1 MITQDA
7 MGKRITKLVNE
18 YGAMIIN
25 HYGKENLTLKALC
38 TYHVI
43 KNQALHELKFI
54 RLMILEI

>member
-1 MITQDA
+1 
-7 MGKRITKLVNE
+7 
-18 YGAMIIN
+18 MIIN